1 MKKVFLSL
9 PFLFTCLIGF
19 AQEQNNIWYFGE
31 QAGLDFSSGSPVAI
45 SNSALN
51 SLEGSAMQLDASGNL
66 LFYTNG
72 GDFQTF
78 AGAIWNRNHQVMP
91 NGNLAGESGCNS
103 SVQSTVIVPHPGNS
117 NQYFVFTTDCQ
128 ENGLNGGL
136 AVNVVDMSLDGGL
149 GDVVTKDSI
158 LYAGQVNENLCA
170 IRHQNGTDYWIIAHK
185 VSMYDFLI
193 IPVTSSGIGT
203 IVTQSTGWPAYNGT
217 GQMATNIT
225 GNKFAYAVL
234 NKIMLFDFNNTT
246 GVLSNYVQLNSEAQ
260 ALCFSANCRYLY
272 ASYVAAP
279 NDSIFQFD
287 LQAPNIET
295 SRTGI
300 AQVNTTNFQMQLGPD
315 GKIYMSRNLSNYL
328 GVINNPDSPAAQVT
342 YTSNGVSLGSGICR
356 AGLPNLLVSNYGF
369 CGFNSGK
376 NEVSENNNEILEVYP
391 NPTQNDIY
399 IKNFNGPMDVQVFS
413 VTGQLMYSGR
423 LYSQNFS
430 MSFLS
435 NGMYWF
441 MAKDDSGKFF
451 STKIILEK

>member
-1 MKKVFLSL
+1 
-9 PFLFTCLIGF
+9 
-19 AQEQNNIWYFGE
+19 
-31 QAGLDFSSGSPVAI
+31 
-45 SNSALN
+45 
-51 SLEGSAMQLDASGNL
+51 

-78 AGAIWNRNHQVMP
+78 AGGIWNSNHQLMP
-91 NGNLAGESGCNS
+91 NGDLAGESGCNS

-117 NQYFVFTTDCQ
+117 NRYFVFTTDCQ

-158 LYAGQVNENLCA
+158 LYSGQVNENLCA
-170 IRHQNGTDYWIIAHK
+170 IRHQNGSDYWIIAHK
-185 VSMYDFLI
+185 VGMYDFLI

-203 IVTQSTGWPAYNGT
+203 IVTQTTGWPAYNGT

-234 NKIMLFDFNNTT
+234 NKIMLFDFNNNT
-246 GVLSNYVQLNSEAQ
+246 GALSNYIQINSDAQ

-272 ASYVAAP
+272 ASYVGP
-279 NDSIFQFD
+279 PSDSIFQFD
-287 LQAPNIET
+287 LQAPNIEA
-295 SRTGI
+295 SRTAI
-300 AQVNTTNFQMQLGPD
+300 AQVNATNFQMQLGPD

-376 NEVSENNNEILEVYP
+376 NDVNEQTDHVLEVYP
-391 NPTQNDIY
+391 NPTQNEVFL
-399 IKNFNGPMDVQVFS
+399 KNFKGTMDLQIFS
-413 VTGQLMYSGR
+413 ITGQLVHSGR
-423 LYSQNFS
+423 LYTNTFS
-430 MSFLS
+430 FSGFKT
-435 NGMYWF
+435 GMYWLVL
-441 MAKDDSGKFF
+441 KDDSGNIFRQ
-451 STKIILEK
+451 KILVKP